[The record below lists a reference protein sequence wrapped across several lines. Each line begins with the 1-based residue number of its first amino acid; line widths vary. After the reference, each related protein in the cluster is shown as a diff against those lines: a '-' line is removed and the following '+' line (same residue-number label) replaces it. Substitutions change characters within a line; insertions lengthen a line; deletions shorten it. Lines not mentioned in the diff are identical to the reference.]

1 MRIAIFTDT
10 FLPKIDGIVTFVLS
24 LAKGLADRGHEIY
37 IIAPKYPNFK
47 ELVYKNIQV
56 IRLPSTNL
64 FIYPEFKLTHLFSLK
79 VFNLL
84 RKKKIDAIL
93 FETPIS
99 LGFQA
104 FLVSKLLR
112 KPLIGTFH
120 TFFSHEEY
128 LKHVKLSNNFFQRFF
143 WGYARLFYNRGE
155 VITIPSSAIK
165 KELIKHGL
173 KEPII
178 PISNGIDLNK
188 FDNSEVHKIKKKYNL
203 KGKTLL
209 FIGRIAHEKNLR
221 YLLECFS
228 EIIKNVPKTKLIIV
242 GDGPQMPELRE
253 DIKSLGLKDKVI
265 LTGKMH
271 HHELVKSSIFKA
283 CDIFVTTSKTE
294 TQGISTLEAQA
305 NGLVCVGID
314 EGGVKDLIRSGYNGY
329 LIKDKDQK
337 AYVSA
342 VTKLLTND
350 KLYKRMRTN
359 TLKEIKKHDLKITL
373 SHWEKLIHKLKSKR

>member
-1 MRIAIFTDT
+1 MKIAIFTDT

-37 IIAPKYPNFK
+37 IIAPKYPGVK
-47 ELVYKNIQV
+47 ELVYKNIHI

-104 FLVSKLLR
+104 ILVSKLLR

-128 LKHVKLSNNFFQRFF
+128 LKHVKLDNNFFQRFF

-155 VITIPSSAIK
+155 VITIPSNAIK
-165 KELIKHGL
+165 KELLGRGL
-173 KEPII
+173 KEPLIH
-178 PISNGIDLNK
+178 ISNGIDLDK
-188 FDNSEVHKIKKKYNL
+188 FDNSEVHKIKKKYKL
-203 KGKTLL
+203 TGKTLL
-209 FIGRIAHEKNLR
+209 FVGRIAHEKNLR

-228 EIIKNVPKTKLIIV
+228 EIVKNVPKTKLILV
-242 GDGPQMPELRE
+242 GDGPQMLELKQ
-253 DIKSLGLKDKVI
+253 DVQSLGLKDKVI
-265 LTGKMH
+265 LTGKIH
-271 HHELVKSSIFKA
+271 HHELIKSSIFKA
-283 CDIFVTTSKTE
+283 CDVFITASKTE

-314 EGGVKDLIRSGYNGY
+314 EGGVKDLIKSGYNGY
-329 LIKDKDQK
+329 LIKDKDK
-337 AYVSA
+337 EAYISA
-342 VTKLLTND
+342 VTRLLTNKSLYD
-350 KLYKRMRTN
+350 KMKSN
-359 TLKEIKKHDLKITL
+359 TLTEIKKHDLKIIL
-373 SHWEKLIHKLKSKR
+373 SHWEKLIHKLKNKR